1 MLLLV
6 VVLPLLLLSPGAP
19 LDCFLRMRPPTIT
32 RDVNDDDDDVFVV
45 VPSRSPDVLDVSPME
60 AVEDGRDVD
69 EA

>member
-45 VPSRSPDVLDVSPME
+45 PSRSPDVLDVSPME

>member
-19 LDCFLRMRPPTIT
+19 LDCFLRMRPPAIT
-32 RDVNDDDDDVFVV
+32 RDVNNDDDDDVFV